1 MTIDGLSLTEH
12 GAVRRLTFNRP
23 EARNAMT
30 AELQS
35 AFLDALRAIE
45 ADRSARAVVL
55 TGAGRTFS
63 AGGDFDSIGLMLD
76 DAAERRAS
84 MAEARRMVDE
94 LLAFPLPVIAAVNGP
109 AVGLGCTIALL
120 SDIVLMAAHT
130 FLADPHVT
138 VGLVA
143 GDGGAV
149 TFPLLTSMVRAKEYL
164 LTGRRIPA
172 AEAERAGLVNRVV
185 EPGALAA
192 EALTLATE
200 IAALPPQAV
209 QDTKRTLNL
218 HLQRAALDVLAY
230 GLAAETESYTTGEL
244 RAIVERLRTPPQP
257 S

>member
-1 MTIDGLSLTEH
+1 
-12 GAVRRLTFNRP
+12 VRVLTFDRP

-30 AELQS
+30 AELQND
-35 AFLDALRAIE
+35 FLDALRAV
-45 ADRSARAVVL
+45 AAGSSVRAIVL

-76 DAAERRAS
+76 DASERRAS
-84 MAEARRMVDE
+84 MADARRMVNE

-120 SDIVLMAAHT
+120 SDIVLMADHT

-172 AEAERAGLVNRVV
+172 AEAERVGLVNRVV

-192 EALTLATE
+192 DALALATE

-230 GLAAETESYTTGEL
+230 GLAAEAESYTTGEL
-244 RAIVERLRTPPQP
+244 REIVERLRTPRPP
-257 S
+257 A